1 MSANVL
7 NSQDL
12 ILKDECFMIVGLA
25 MKIHNK
31 LGRGFKEIVYKDAL
45 ELELQKNNIPY
56 TREHSFN
63 IRYEDVILRHSFIA
77 DYFVFNAIILE
88 VKSTSFI
95 QAEAFRQT
103 LNYLKASQIQ
113 LGIILNFGS
122 ERLDFKRVVCTY

>member
-1 MSANVL
+1 
-7 NSQDL
+7 
-12 ILKDECFMIVGLA
+12 

-45 ELELQKNNIPY
+45 ELELQKSNIPY

-63 IRYEDVILRHSFIA
+63 IRYEDVILPHSFIA

-95 QAEAFRQT
+95 HAEAFRQT